1 MELLIGRLP
10 IEAEDLLRKFILA
23 FLKKI
28 QFAGHLAERMSQDI
42 GTDFFEWVD
51 YITIT
56 FDDLPEFQNV
66 GFVPDHVES
75 ESDVYYHP
83 KAILPRVLVRKE
95 GSKEGI
101 PMVLAIRPESIVDFA
116 VRHNL
121 GMEIQGDFGSRFRQI
136 LVSEQDGHRFLA
148 VERLAYRGYAVQ
160 PIEPGFVETLI
171 HIKELWRTR
180 KRFFPMK
187 LKR

>member
-1 MELLIGRLP
+1 
-10 IEAEDLLRKFILA
+10 
-23 FLKKI
+23 
-28 QFAGHLAERMSQDI
+28 MSQDT

-56 FDDLPEFQNV
+56 SDDLPEFQNV

-95 GSKEGI
+95 GI
-101 PMVLAIRPESIVDFA
+101 PRVLAIRPESIVDFA

-121 GMEIQGDFGSRFRQI
+121 GVEIQGDFGSRFRQI

-148 VERLAYRGYAVQ
+148 VECLAYRGYAV
-160 PIEPGFVETLI
+160 
-171 HIKELWRTR
+171 
-180 KRFFPMK
+180 
-187 LKR
+187 